1 MTSIFSSFSYKVQI
15 KNWRLYLRIIYFLLS
30 IIIDIISNY
39 LLNIKKINPIIIN
52 LLTWS
57 LTLFSLCPYPL
68 YKTKKQG
75 NLVLKIFLYTIPFY
89 MLFVIDYE
97 GIFYIILY
105 NYLQI
110 WIKIKRDGKNNKKNK
125 YNLIDIFI
133 YMFLM
138 YSCFFSICNVET
150 IMNFPLI
157 FAKRFISLDNRR
169 LIAVF
174 ALIKALFPSLLV
186 ISSYFEIFKIN
197 NYYKVDSLIIMIA
210 LCGIMNFKFFFDIQE
225 DGSWRDIGMSIAF
238 FVISAIL
245 SSVQFIYFLF
255 GEIIYNIHNREKSD
269 SYQVYKDNKEIETKT
284 LDITSE

>member
-1 MTSIFSSFSYKVQI
+1 
-15 KNWRLYLRIIYFLLS
+15 
-30 IIIDIISNY
+30 
-39 LLNIKKINPIIIN
+39 
-52 LLTWS
+52 
-57 LTLFSLCPYPL
+57 
-68 YKTKKQG
+68 
-75 NLVLKIFLYTIPFY
+75 
-89 MLFVIDYE
+89 
-97 GIFYIILY
+97 
-105 NYLQI
+105 
-110 WIKIKRDGKNNKKNK
+110 
-125 YNLIDIFI
+125 
-133 YMFLM
+133 M

-245 SSVQFIYFLF
+245 SSVQFIYFSF